1 MLSGDEGECGV
12 KVTSLRQVVEYQ
24 LCCGCGLC
32 AYLDSENI
40 VMADVP
46 AFGRRPRFTEAGG
59 HSRNGQLALNQ
70 CPGRAMS
77 RASEIWQRQGVI
89 GSLVREWGP
98 ILDIW
103 EGYAADPEIRFNGSS
118 GGVLSAISLYCLEH
132 EGMHGVL
139 HTAADKITPY
149 LNKTV
154 MSRTRGQILDAA
166 GSRYSPASPC
176 EGLHQVESA
185 PAPCVFI
192 GKPCD
197 VAALQNVRRLKPD
210 LDVKAGLVMA
220 CFCAGTPSTNGTLEM
235 LRQMDVDSPGD
246 LISLR
251 YRGCGWPGKTT
262 AVKTAGPGP
271 ACRELTYRQS
281 WGDILQKYRQWR
293 CYICADH
300 TGESADISTGDP
312 WYRAIEEGADG
323 QSLILART
331 LKGQRII
338 ERAISTGYL
347 VAEKADAG
355 LLPSSQK
362 NLLKAR
368 ARLWGQMA
376 ALKLLRAPRPAYQG
390 FQCFSSWRTHL
401 TYREKVQSILGT
413 VRRIYSKNI
422 KQRIALPLR

>member
-1 MLSGDEGECGV
+1 M

-32 AYLDSENI
+32 AYLDAENI

-46 AFGRRPRFTEAGG
+46 AFGRRPRFTEAGEY
-59 HSRNGQLALNQ
+59 SKNCQFALNL
-70 CPGRAMS
+70 CPGTAMS
-77 RASEIWQRQGVI
+77 RASEIWQRQGVT
-89 GSLVREWGP
+89 GSLLREWGP

-103 EGYAADPEIRFNGSS
+103 EGHAADPEIRFKGSS

-132 EGMHGVL
+132 EDMHGVL

-149 LNKTV
+149 LNTTV
-154 MSRTRGQILDAA
+154 MSRNRGEILAAA

-176 EGLHQVESA
+176 EGLHEVESA

-197 VAALQNVRRLKPD
+197 VAALQKVRQLKPD
-210 LDVKAGLVMA
+210 LDAKAGLVMA

-235 LRQMDVDSPGD
+235 LRQMDVESPSE
-246 LISLR
+246 LIGLR

-262 AVKTAGPGP
+262 AIQSGSL

-312 WYRAIEEGADG
+312 WYREIEEGADG
-323 QSLILART
+323 RSLILART
-331 LKGQRII
+331 LTGQRII

-347 VAEKADAG
+347 VAEKASAG
-355 LLPSSQK
+355 LLPASQK

-368 ARLWGQMA
+368 ARLWGQMV
-376 ALKLLRAPRPAYQG
+376 ALKLLRVPRPAYQG

-413 VRRIYSKNI
+413 VRRIYSKNL